1 MAIQVKEKDLLTL
14 ESLGADFESS
24 STELNIYVLVSV
36 QIFWSGVTDG
46 TKDGSLEIQSS
57 NNDVDFTLIGAAKVI
72 DSAAGSFIFEIP
84 DFASKYIRI
93 SYTKNAITTGTVSAR
108 LVAKSFE

>member
-1 MAIQVKEKDLLTL
+1 MAIQVKEKDLLIL
-14 ESLGADFESS
+14 ESLGSDFDSS
-24 STELNIYVLVSV
+24 STELLIEILVSV

-46 TKDGSLEIQSS
+46 TKDGSLEMQSS
-57 NNDVDFTLIGAAKVI
+57 NNDVDFTLIGSAKII

-84 DFASKYIRI
+84 DFASKYLRV

-108 LVAKSFE
+108 LVGKSFE